1 MGKVKQFFSDLFAL
15 LFMSIGIS
23 TTRTKQKKFDLRKL
37 ASNANQSPVGNRGGG
52 NEEKW
57 ILVNRAASIVEY
69 VNRHAVR
76 FDSRSREGLAWIDG
90 LRFYTGKI
98 DLNIAAAPQDVGI
111 AFHIRSERE
120 FEAVCFHVGA
130 EARNEGES
138 QRVVVKYLSTC
149 PDRKASRE
157 SHFDLPY
164 GRSGEWF
171 KARISIS
178 REVIAVFIDGGNL
191 PTLRVGASE
200 GGEVYGSVGLWIGPG
215 SPALVDD
222 FRIHVVRSD
231 IEKQLRSI
239 FGRTPMG

>member
-1 MGKVKQFFSDLFAL
+1 MGKVKQFFSDLSAL

-23 TTRTKQKKFDLRKL
+23 TTRTKQRKFDLRKL
-37 ASNANQSPVGNRGGG
+37 VPNANRSFGAGR
-52 NEEKW
+52 EETW
-57 ILVNRAASIVEY
+57 ILVNRAASSVEY
-69 VNRHAVR
+69 EGRQAVM
-76 FDSRSREGLAWIDG
+76 FDSRPGTGLAWIDG

-120 FEAVCFHVGA
+120 FEAVCFHIGN
-130 EARNEGES
+130 EAQNEGES
-138 QRVVVKYLSTC
+138 QRVVVKYLSTYL
-149 PDRKASRE
+149 DRNASRE

-178 REVIAVFIDGGNL
+178 REVIAVFIDGHNL
-191 PTLRVGASE
+191 PTLSVGVSE

-215 SPALVDD
+215 SSALVDN
-222 FRIHVVRSD
+222 FRIHVVRND
-231 IEKQLRSI
+231 IEKHIRSI
-239 FGRTPMG
+239 FGRNPIA